1 MEGCPLYEHDLIL
14 QEGICIDSL
23 LSEVKVVSS
32 ATNPIQV
39 NQSQYWDLYIPVVYI
54 HFACNTVSSLMKQ
67 S

>member
-39 NQSQYWDLYIPVVYI
+39 NQSQY
-54 HFACNTVSSLMKQ
+54 
-67 S
+67 